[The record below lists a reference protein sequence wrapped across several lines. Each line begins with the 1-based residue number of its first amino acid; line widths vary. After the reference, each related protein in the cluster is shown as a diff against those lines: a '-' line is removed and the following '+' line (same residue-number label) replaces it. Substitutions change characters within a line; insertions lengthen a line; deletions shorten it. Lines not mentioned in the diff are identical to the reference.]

1 MKRELDEV
9 ERLELTTGIG
19 VGLVIFLMFLFTLTE
34 ASYTEELSPGLK
46 VELNDNT
53 YRKQD

>member
-46 VELNDNT
+46 VELNDNH